1 MKWNRGFGRRIIHAM
16 LSSVVLIFL
25 AGAMASQAGAAAK
38 VDFPAKN
45 KSIAIIV
52 GAAAGGSSDVGARL
66 LAGPMEKEL
75 GVRIVIE
82 NKTGAGW
89 QVGLTALARSRPDG
103 YTIGITVLPQTIT
116 IYLDPERKALFTQKS
131 FQPLAMQ
138 VVDPGVIAVKTDSPI
153 KTLKDLLDAAKA
165 NPGKVKASAT
175 GILGDDHLAI
185 LQMEKLTGIQ
195 MATVQFEGSAP
206 SMTALLGGHTDVY
219 FGNIGDTM
227 TQFRMGV
234 VRVLGIMDKEESR
247 FLPGVKTMESLGV
260 KLYSSSSRGL
270 SAPAGT
276 PREIVETFTVAIQRA
291 MANEEH
297 KKRMEDQGLTLR
309 FMDPAQMTASWAEME
324 AQVKPLV
331 DMIKKK

>member
-1 MKWNRGFGRRIIHAM
+1 M
-16 LSSVVLIFL
+16 
-25 AGAMASQAGAAAK
+25 
-38 VDFPAKN
+38 
-45 KSIAIIV
+45 
-52 GAAAGGSSDVGARL
+52 
-66 LAGPMEKEL
+66 
-75 GVRIVIE
+75 VIE

-89 QVGLTALARSRPDG
+89 QVGLTALARSRSDG
-103 YTIGITVLPQTIT
+103 YTIGVTVLPQTIT

-153 KTLKDLLDAAKA
+153 KTLKDLLDAARAK
-165 NPGKVKASAT
+165 PGKVKASAT

-185 LQMEKLTGIQ
+185 LQMERLTGVQ

-227 TQFRMGV
+227 TQFKMGA
-234 VRVLGIMDKEESR
+234 VRVLGIMDKEESK

-276 PREIVETFTVAIQRA
+276 PKEIVEIFTAAIQKA
-291 MANEEH
+291 MANDEH
-297 KKRMEDQGLTLR
+297 KRRMEDQGLTLR
-309 FMDPAQMTASWAEME
+309 FMDPAQMTAYWAEME
-324 AQVKPLV
+324 AQAKPLV
-331 DMIKKK
+331 EMVKKK

>member
-1 MKWNRGFGRRIIHAM
+1 MKRDYGFGRLNIYAVAFF
-16 LSSVVLIFL
+16 LVSFLL
-25 AGAMASQAGAAAK
+25 AGTMAGQAGAAAK
-38 VDFPAKN
+38 MDFPAKN
-45 KSIAIIV
+45 KSITIIV

-103 YTIGITVLPQTIT
+103 YTIGVTVLPQTIT
-116 IYLDPERKALFTQKS
+116 IYLDPDRKALFNQKS

-153 KTLKDLLDAAKA
+153 KSLKDLLDAAKA

-185 LQMEKLTGIQ
+185 LQLERLTGIKL
-195 MATVQFEGSAP
+195 ATVQFEGSAP

-227 TQFRMGV
+227 TQFKMGS
-234 VRVLGIMDKEESR
+234 VRVLGIMDKEESK
-247 FLPGVKTMESLGV
+247 FLPGIKTMETLGV

-276 PREIVETFTVAIQRA
+276 PKEIVDIFTAAIQKA
-291 MANEEH
+291 MANDEH
-297 KKRMEDQGLTLR
+297 KRRMDDQGLTLR
-309 FMDPAQMTASWAEME
+309 FMDPAQMKAYWDEME
-324 AQVKPLV
+324 AQAKPLV
-331 DMIKKK
+331 ELVKQK